1 MDLTEIHSERDPLQ
15 ILTSKLYRS
24 LKDKNEAV
32 TKSCLMLES
41 TIVKF
46 LSVEFLES
54 RKELY

>member
-1 MDLTEIHSERDPLQ
+1 MHSERDPLQ
-15 ILTSKLYRS
+15 ILTSKLYRR

-32 TKSCLMLES
+32 MKSCLMLES